1 MPMDI
6 PTYEV
11 GEIDGSNLYIQY
23 PYTSTMQGFAN
34 NIPVC
39 DGARFYFQPIII
51 GNPSLMYGPGSVTYE
66 IVKCETVIAGD
77 IPSIVA
83 IPIDPKTYID
93 NYGYVHIGKTNQAIT
108 VAPGLVAPDV
118 RITFK
123 TRYHYTNPSTGEEI
137 VEESPENYFKVVAYD
152 PTLDNEMLR
161 SIPYAAAP
169 SNSINAD

>member
-6 PTYEV
+6 PTYKV
-11 GEIDGSNLYIQY
+11 GAVDGSNLHIQY
-23 PYTSTMQGFAN
+23 PYTSTMQGFTD

-39 DGARFYFQPIII
+39 DGARFYYQPIIV

-66 IVKCETVIAGD
+66 IVKCETVIDGD
-77 IPSIVA
+77 NPSIVA

-93 NYGYVHIGKTNQAIT
+93 NYGYVHIGKTNQART
-108 VAPGLVAPDV
+108 APMGLVAPDV

-123 TRYHYTNPSTGEEI
+123 TRYHYTNPSTGEAVV
-137 VEESPENYFKVVAYD
+137 VESSENYFKVANYN
-152 PTLDNEMLR
+152 PALDNEMLR

-169 SNSINAD
+169 SNSTNAN